1 MGNRRQEFS
10 DTLRSKHPVLEQMPS
25 VLQSKGEGW
34 GWRGGIT
41 TGLKYEK
48 ENVQILFGFP
58 VFNVKHRARLTFDTG
73 SQIPR

>member
-1 MGNRRQEFS
+1 
-10 DTLRSKHPVLEQMPS
+10 MPS

-34 GWRGGIT
+34 GWRRGIT

-48 ENVQILFGFP
+48 ENAQLLFGFP
-58 VFNVKHRARLTFDTG
+58 VFNVKLRARLTFDTG